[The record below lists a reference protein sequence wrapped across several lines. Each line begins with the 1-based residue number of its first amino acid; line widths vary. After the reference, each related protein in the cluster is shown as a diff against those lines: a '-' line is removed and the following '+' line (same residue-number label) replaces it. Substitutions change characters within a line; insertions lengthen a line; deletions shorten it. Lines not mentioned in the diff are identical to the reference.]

1 MIRSREEPKYFAF
14 FKQVDIIHK
23 QLRKLVELVNGSTA
37 NYQESLIMFSEKLL
51 PFAAA
56 LGPLNLTLAIC
67 MPLCCCQVP
76 VFTSKKGKQN
86 PFLHG
91 KVMSSREA
99 QVLEALRGKRTGE
112 WTCPL
117 PLHV

>member
-1 MIRSREEPKYFAF
+1 MS
-14 FKQVDIIHK
+14 
-23 QLRKLVELVNGSTA
+23 
-37 NYQESLIMFSEKLL
+37 SEKLL

-67 MPLCCCQVP
+67 TPLLICWQVP
-76 VFTSKKGKQN
+76 VFTSKKGQQN

-99 QVLEALRGKRTGE
+99 QVLEALRGKRTAAQPPP
-112 WTCPL
+112 PL
-117 PLHV
+117 ARIDPVVMAGRWVSKAPSRPSFITSVQRHK

>member
-1 MIRSREEPKYFAF
+1 
-14 FKQVDIIHK
+14 
-23 QLRKLVELVNGSTA
+23 
-37 NYQESLIMFSEKLL
+37 MFSEKLL

-67 MPLCCCQVP
+67 TPLFCCRVP

-99 QVLEALRGKRTGE
+99 QVLEALRGKRTGIDPVVMAGGFPRLLLGPRLLRLFSDTSNQNGFKGLNSE
-112 WTCPL
+112 L
-117 PLHV
+117 NMHVKVKGICNN

>member
-1 MIRSREEPKYFAF
+1 MAQLQIIRNPLLY
-14 FKQVDIIHK
+14 
-23 QLRKLVELVNGSTA
+23 
-37 NYQESLIMFSEKLL
+37 MFSEKLL